1 MGYYILPNLALFKL
15 QWVRSHKDSE
25 FGLLL
30 LCYTEDES
38 EQGCTIVTMLLHSGF
53 NAIER
58 AIQRPCALFLRRYF
72 IPIPTVIR
80 RNMESISNKEI
91 MQQNESILEKIVIKQ
106 SQTTAQKVKEKA
118 TNAYLY
124 MAYVVSVIVMGGMA
138 YLLYEEMLA
147 PGAPQ
152 TVFSKALSLIKKDPD
167 CLRLLGD
174 SIMGYVEGRGQIKQ
188 VAHHIYKKDG
198 NDRTRVMFN
207 VKGSR
212 REGIATCEMEKSN
225 GTWEWRFLIVSS
237 VDLVPESVVLI
248 DNR

>member
-1 MGYYILPNLALFKL
+1 
-15 QWVRSHKDSE
+15 
-25 FGLLL
+25 
-30 LCYTEDES
+30 
-38 EQGCTIVTMLLHSGF
+38 MLLHNGF
-53 NAIER
+53 NAVER
-58 AIQRPCALFLRRYF
+58 VIQRPCIIFLRRCL
-72 IPIPTVIR
+72 IPIPTVIK
-80 RNMESISNKEI
+80 RNMKSVSNKET
-91 MQQNESILEKIVIKQ
+91 MEQNKSILEKVMIKD

-124 MAYVVSVIVMGGMA
+124 MAYVVSMIVMGGMA

-167 CLRLLGD
+167 CLKLLGD
-174 SIMGYVEGRGQIKQ
+174 SIVGYVKGPGRMKQ

-207 VKGSR
+207 VKGTR
-212 REGIATCEMEKSN
+212 REGIVTCEMEKSN
-225 GTWEWRFLIVSS
+225 GIWEWRFIIVSS
-237 VDLVPESVVLI
+237 ADLVPESVILI